1 MVNRGELK
9 AKARESIKGNI
20 LAFFGLTVIVSAIYV
35 VLSFTY
41 VGTLVV
47 AGPLELG
54 MTLFILEVV
63 RTKKGNF
70 ATGFNGFIQ
79 FVPSFVAG
87 LLMSIFVMLW
97 SLLLVIPGIVAGLS
111 YSMTYFILADNPK
124 ISGLE
129 AIKKSK
135 EMMKGHKW
143 EYFCL
148 CFSFFWWFVLC
159 AVTFGLAYIYVAP
172 YFNATIA
179 NYYEEIKASS
189 EQVNSV
195 NPSVVSE

>member
-1 MVNRGELK
+1 
-9 AKARESIKGNI
+9 
-20 LAFFGLTVIVSAIYV
+20 
-35 VLSFTY
+35 
-41 VGTLVV
+41 
-47 AGPLELG
+47 
-54 MTLFILEVV
+54 
-63 RTKKGNF
+63 
-70 ATGFNGFIQ
+70 
-79 FVPSFVAG
+79 
-87 LLMSIFVMLW
+87 
-97 SLLLVIPGIVAGLS
+97 
-111 YSMTYFILADNPK
+111 
-124 ISGLE
+124 
-129 AIKKSK
+129 
-135 EMMKGHKW
+135 MKGHKW